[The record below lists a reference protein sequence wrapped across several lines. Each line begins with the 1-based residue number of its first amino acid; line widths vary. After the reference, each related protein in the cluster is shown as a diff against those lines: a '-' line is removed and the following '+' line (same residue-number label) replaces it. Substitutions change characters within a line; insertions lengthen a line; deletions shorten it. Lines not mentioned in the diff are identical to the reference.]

1 MPKPLPK
8 HKHWS
13 PPPQD
18 WYKVNVDAAVFREQG
33 TCGIGVVIRNHKGQI
48 MGAMC
53 KQVFFPLWALEA
65 EAKAAE
71 AGILLGWDLGLKNI
85 IVEGDAQLVTQVL
98 KGVDALAIPILKI
111 VEGSRIFFAKVLLLE
126 SNPHEQR
133 EKYGCSPTY

>member
-1 MPKPLPK
+1 MPRPLPK

-33 TCGIGVVIRNHKGQI
+33 TCGIEVVIRNHKGQI
-48 MGAMC
+48 IGAMC
-53 KQVFFPLWALEA
+53 KQVFFPLRALEA

-85 IVEGDAQLVTQVL
+85 VVEGDAQLVTQAL
-98 KGVDALAIPILKI
+98 KGVDAPAIPILKI

-126 SNPHEQR
+126 SSPYEQR

>member
-1 MPKPLPK
+1 MAWCLWNNRNSVRHGGVSKQGKTIKADARRYWEEVRTALPPKGQVPRPLTK

-53 KQVFFPLWALEA
+53 KQVLFPLRVLEA

-71 AGILLGWDLGLKNI
+71 AGILLAWDLGLKNI
-85 IVEGDAQLVTQVL
+85 VVEGDA
-98 KGVDALAIPILKI
+98 
-111 VEGSRIFFAKVLLLE
+111 
-126 SNPHEQR
+126 
-133 EKYGCSPTY
+133 

>member
-1 MPKPLPK
+1 MPRPLPK

-48 MGAMC
+48 MGAIC
-53 KQVFFPLWALEA
+53 KQVFFPLQALEA

-85 IVEGDAQLVTQVL
+85 VVEGDAQLVIQAL
-98 KGVDALAIPILKI
+98 KGIIVPAIPIQKI
-111 VEGSRIFFAKVLLLE
+111 VEGSRIFL
-126 SNPHEQR
+126 
-133 EKYGCSPTY
+133 